1 MRLSSRPGGFSLVAG
16 LAAASALAAGCGEQE
31 RQRRIPGTP
40 EAEHAAEVA
49 RNPYAVT
56 CGDLARQPQHPAA
69 EHLVIQA
76 EFALAREPV
85 LTKSS
90 RSRR

>member
-1 MRLSSRPGGFSLVAG
+1 
-16 LAAASALAAGCGEQE
+16 
-31 RQRRIPGTP
+31 
-40 EAEHAAEVA
+40 VA

-85 LTKSS
+85 LTKIVAKQTLNRTG
-90 RSRR
+90 RSCTSG